1 MYKLIGLRRN
11 GMEMYKEYNN
21 ENVARFE
28 FEITCP
34 VATKLEL
41 FKNDILIDSYE
52 YKQPEVVIY
61 LINGESPFNKISKRI
76 LNREDVALIEFKN
89 EKSRCDWVT
98 LYKEIN
104 GEKTLMECFV
114 KGA

>member
-1 MYKLIGLRRN
+1 MFKLIGLRRN
-11 GMEMYKEYNN
+11 GNKVYKEYDDAR
-21 ENVARFE
+21 VAKFE
-28 FEITCP
+28 FEVISM

-41 FKNDILIDSYE
+41 FENEILIDSYE
-52 YKQPEVVIY
+52 YKQPEDVIY
-61 LINGESPFNKISKRI
+61 LINGESPFNKINKRI
-76 LNREDVALIEFKN
+76 VNREDVAIIEFKS

-104 GEKTLMECFV
+104 GNKTLMECYV